1 MSQGEW
7 KNWPKSNGFPVESEF
22 FCKPFM
28 LQSFLNATPDFIPI
42 VITVERYLLKIKHDA
57 ELL

>member
-1 MSQGEW
+1 MSQWELEELASKQWFSSGIRI
-7 KNWPKSNGFPVESEF
+7 PSV
-22 FCKPFM
+22 

-42 VITVERYLLKIKHDA
+42 VITAEKYLLEIEHDV